1 MKPQARGFLLRTGP
15 DATTWPLAHEAGADG
30 RTVTFQKE
38 QGPCVGS
45 RPRTETSLTGRF
57 CCRYLLQT
65 AGPGCDCCPVACW
78 PLSSPWASQE
88 GHFVIMGPLG
98 NAPLPAV
105 IPSVVAGC
113 SCIDRPIPSNFLSDK
128 GQKSNDKFADLL
140 PREQRQAG
148 GAPEIRGGWALE
160 STGHPRCSQPWN
172 HGEGVG
178 GVGGRCLNPSLG

>member
-1 MKPQARGFLLRTGP
+1 MFPRLHLENASSKIKWGFKRVDTEHETRSRGLPAEDRA
-15 DATTWPLAHEAGADG
+15 DATTWPLAHEAGPDG
-30 RTVTFQKE
+30 RSVTFQKE

-45 RPRTETSLTGRF
+45 RPRTETSLTGRESSA
-57 CCRYLLQT
+57 
-65 AGPGCDCCPVACW
+65 AGPFCRPLAPPVACW
-78 PLSSPWASQE
+78 PPSSPWASRE

-128 GQKSNDKFADLL
+128 GQKSNDKVADLL

-148 GAPEIRGGWALE
+148 GVPRRSEGA
-160 STGHPRCSQPWN
+160 GH
-172 HGEGVG
+172 
-178 GVGGRCLNPSLG
+178 

>member
-1 MKPQARGFLLRTGP
+1 
-15 DATTWPLAHEAGADG
+15 
-30 RTVTFQKE
+30 
-38 QGPCVGS
+38 
-45 RPRTETSLTGRF
+45 
-57 CCRYLLQT
+57 
-65 AGPGCDCCPVACW
+65 
-78 PLSSPWASQE
+78 
-88 GHFVIMGPLG
+88 MGPLG

-178 GVGGRCLNPSLG
+178 GVGGGGVQLQDVCLATPKNMNEGGSGKLTNA